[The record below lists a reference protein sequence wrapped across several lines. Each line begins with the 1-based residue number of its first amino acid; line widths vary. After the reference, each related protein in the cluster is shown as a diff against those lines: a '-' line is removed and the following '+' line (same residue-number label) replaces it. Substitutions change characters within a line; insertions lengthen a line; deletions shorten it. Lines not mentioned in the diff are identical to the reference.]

1 MKQILK
7 PTLLAGLV
15 ALSSPGLAETGQPQS
30 PQPSPPLSPE
40 GDPKLEDGAEMMS
53 RGLQMLLDGLAQEM
67 SPMRDGLAEGMAEN
81 WARQLHE
88 GWQDLMAEMGDLS
101 AYHPPEVLPNGD
113 IILRRKLPQPPV
125 PPEAATPDGGTDL

>member
-30 PQPSPPLSPE
+30 PQPSPPSSSE
-40 GDPKLEDGAEMMS
+40 GDPKLEDGAELMS